1 MKILAID
8 PGTLKS
14 GWVIYDT
21 KKHTVIDKGITD
33 NYALKIFI
41 KSSIVNENQISSV
54 AIEMIASYGMAV
66 GREVFETCLFIGQL
80 MQLMDDHHIPCQLI
94 YRREVKDLIC
104 YNGKAKDKDIRQAL
118 IDEFPREGGGKQPQI
133 GTKKEPGRLYGI
145 TSHIWAALGVAIT
158 HAKKLNKYN
167 PDINKDMSRTWLDNK
182 I

>member
-8 PGTLKS
+8 PGTTQS

-21 KKHTVIDKGITD
+21 KSHTVLDKGVTD
-33 NYALKIFI
+33 NYALKMFI
-41 KSSIVNENQISSV
+41 KSLIAEGDKFHSV
-54 AIEMIASYGMAV
+54 ALEMIASYGMAV
-66 GREVFETCLFIGQL
+66 GREVFETCLYIGQL
-80 MQLMDDHHIPCQLI
+80 MQMMDDNYIPCKLI
-94 YRREVKDLIC
+94 YRREVKENIC

-133 GTKKEPGRLYGI
+133 GTKKEPGRLYGV

-158 HAKKLNKYN
+158 HAKLENKYN